1 MIVNTNMNALTAH
14 NAMMKNTALSGNS
27 MEKISSGLRIT
38 KAGDDAAGLAIS
50 EKMRSQ
56 IRGLDQANRNVQDGI
71 SLIQTAEG
79 GMEEIGNI
87 LQRMRELSV
96 QAGNGTNSA
105 NETDAVQA
113 ELDELIGEID
123 RIAGSTKFNGI
134 ELIGENAADIEI
146 QAGSNDNAD
155 TFQKITISLSDM
167 RAATLGVDGVVST
180 DSDAAIVA
188 IDTALE
194 TVNTARATLGAQ
206 QNRLEYTQN
215 NLTNMSKINQQI
227 STGKVINTV
236 SDDPHKA
243 IKIMN
248 INNEIKY
255 TEKYN
260 YNIDESVGW
269 MNTTDGALD
278 NVGNLLG
285 EIKETILKVGN
296 GTYSQNEMKS
306 LNEDMNEK
314 IKQLADT
321 LNSTHGGKYLFGGSS
336 VDDAPIT
343 VIENPDGTV
352 KLEFSKDK
360 NGQTIPNTDDLKA
373 DISSGINIDY
383 NISVGEILNIKDGNG
398 NTVNLLDE
406 INNLSTLMNDI
417 ANGDEQTAAKAKE
430 TLLNDTKGKID
441 TLFDH
446 VVNER
451 TSLGVRVS
459 TAEKIKELNDEDILN
474 IQDVLSKTQ
483 DTDVVE
489 KFIELKSAEMIY
501 QASIQVGAKLIQ
513 PTILDYIR

>member
-1 MIVNTNMNALTAH
+1 M
-14 NAMMKNTALSGNS
+14 
-27 MEKISSGLRIT
+27 RIT
-38 KAGDDAAGLAIS
+38 NAS
-50 EKMRSQ
+50 MVRSH
-56 IRGLDQANRNVQDGI
+56 LYD
-71 SLIQTAEG
+71 
-79 GMEEIGNI
+79 
-87 LQRMRELSV
+87 
-96 QAGNGTNSA
+96 
-105 NETDAVQA
+105 
-113 ELDELIGEID
+113 
-123 RIAGSTKFNGI
+123 
-134 ELIGENAADIEI
+134 
-146 QAGSNDNAD
+146 
-155 TFQKITISLSDM
+155 
-167 RAATLGVDGVVST
+167 
-180 DSDAAIVA
+180 
-188 IDTALE
+188 
-194 TVNTARATLGAQ
+194 
-206 QNRLEYTQN
+206 TQN

-227 STGKVINTV
+227 ITSKVINTV

-296 GTYSQNEMKS
+296 VTYSQNEMKS

>member
-1 MIVNTNMNALTAH
+1 M
-14 NAMMKNTALSGNS
+14 
-27 MEKISSGLRIT
+27 RIT
-38 KAGDDAAGLAIS
+38 NAS
-50 EKMRSQ
+50 MVRSH
-56 IRGLDQANRNVQDGI
+56 LYD
-71 SLIQTAEG
+71 
-79 GMEEIGNI
+79 
-87 LQRMRELSV
+87 
-96 QAGNGTNSA
+96 
-105 NETDAVQA
+105 
-113 ELDELIGEID
+113 
-123 RIAGSTKFNGI
+123 
-134 ELIGENAADIEI
+134 
-146 QAGSNDNAD
+146 
-155 TFQKITISLSDM
+155 
-167 RAATLGVDGVVST
+167 
-180 DSDAAIVA
+180 
-188 IDTALE
+188 
-194 TVNTARATLGAQ
+194 
-206 QNRLEYTQN
+206 TQN

-383 NISVGEILNIKDGNG
+383 NISVGEILNRKDGNG

>member
-1 MIVNTNMNALTAH
+1 M
-14 NAMMKNTALSGNS
+14 
-27 MEKISSGLRIT
+27 RIT
-38 KAGDDAAGLAIS
+38 NAS
-50 EKMRSQ
+50 MVRSH
-56 IRGLDQANRNVQDGI
+56 LYD
-71 SLIQTAEG
+71 
-79 GMEEIGNI
+79 
-87 LQRMRELSV
+87 
-96 QAGNGTNSA
+96 
-105 NETDAVQA
+105 
-113 ELDELIGEID
+113 
-123 RIAGSTKFNGI
+123 
-134 ELIGENAADIEI
+134 
-146 QAGSNDNAD
+146 
-155 TFQKITISLSDM
+155 
-167 RAATLGVDGVVST
+167 
-180 DSDAAIVA
+180 
-188 IDTALE
+188 
-194 TVNTARATLGAQ
+194 
-206 QNRLEYTQN
+206 TQN

-260 YNIDESVGW
+260 SNIDETVGW
-269 MNTTDGALD
+269 MNTTDGALEST
-278 NVGNLLG
+278 GNLLN

-306 LNEDMNEK
+306 LNADINEK

-321 LNSTHGGKYLFGGSS
+321 LNSTYGGKYLFAGTN

-406 INNLSTLMNDI
+406 INNLSTLMNDV

>member
-1 MIVNTNMNALTAH
+1 M
-14 NAMMKNTALSGNS
+14 
-27 MEKISSGLRIT
+27 RIT
-38 KAGDDAAGLAIS
+38 NAS
-50 EKMRSQ
+50 MVRSH
-56 IRGLDQANRNVQDGI
+56 LYD
-71 SLIQTAEG
+71 
-79 GMEEIGNI
+79 
-87 LQRMRELSV
+87 
-96 QAGNGTNSA
+96 
-105 NETDAVQA
+105 
-113 ELDELIGEID
+113 
-123 RIAGSTKFNGI
+123 
-134 ELIGENAADIEI
+134 
-146 QAGSNDNAD
+146 
-155 TFQKITISLSDM
+155 
-167 RAATLGVDGVVST
+167 
-180 DSDAAIVA
+180 
-188 IDTALE
+188 
-194 TVNTARATLGAQ
+194 
-206 QNRLEYTQN
+206 TQN

-321 LNSTHGGKYLFGGSS
+321 LNSTYGGKYLFAGTN
-336 VDDAPIT
+336 VDDAPLK
-343 VIENPDGTV
+343 VVENPDGSV

-360 NGQTIPNTDDLKA
+360 NGQVIPNTDALKA
-373 DISSGINIDY
+373 DISGGVTINY
-383 NISVGEILNIKDGNG
+383 NVSVGEIFNIKDGNG
-398 NTVNLLDE
+398 NNINLLDE
-406 INNLSTLMNDI
+406 INNLSTLMNNI
-417 ANGDEQTAAKAKE
+417 ANGDEQTASTAKE
-430 TLLNDTKGKID
+430 ELLNNTKGKID
-441 TLFDH
+441 QLFDH

-451 TSLGVRVS
+451 TSLGVKVS
-459 TAEKIKELNDEDILN
+459 TAEKIKEFNDDN
-474 IQDVLSKTQ
+474 IINMKNVLSLDQ
-483 DTDVVE
+483 DTDHVE
-489 KFIELKSAEMIY
+489 KFIELKSLELVY

>member
-1 MIVNTNMNALTAH
+1 M
-14 NAMMKNTALSGNS
+14 
-27 MEKISSGLRIT
+27 RIT
-38 KAGDDAAGLAIS
+38 NAS
-50 EKMRSQ
+50 MVRSH
-56 IRGLDQANRNVQDGI
+56 LYD
-71 SLIQTAEG
+71 
-79 GMEEIGNI
+79 
-87 LQRMRELSV
+87 
-96 QAGNGTNSA
+96 
-105 NETDAVQA
+105 
-113 ELDELIGEID
+113 
-123 RIAGSTKFNGI
+123 
-134 ELIGENAADIEI
+134 
-146 QAGSNDNAD
+146 
-155 TFQKITISLSDM
+155 
-167 RAATLGVDGVVST
+167 
-180 DSDAAIVA
+180 
-188 IDTALE
+188 
-194 TVNTARATLGAQ
+194 
-206 QNRLEYTQN
+206 TQN

-260 YNIDESVGW
+260 SNIDEAVGW
-269 MNTTDGALD
+269 MNTTDGALEST
-278 NVGNLLG
+278 GNLLN

-306 LNEDMNEK
+306 LNADINEK

-321 LNSTHGGKYLFGGSS
+321 LNSTYGGKYLFAGTN

-406 INNLSTLMNDI
+406 INNLSTLMNNI
-417 ANGDEQTAAKAKE
+417 ANGDEQTASTAKE
-430 TLLNDTKGKID
+430 ELLNNTKGKID
-441 TLFDH
+441 QLFDH

-451 TSLGVRVS
+451 TSLGVKVS
-459 TAEKIKELNDEDILN
+459 TAEKIKEFNDDN
-474 IQDVLSKTQ
+474 IINMKNVLSLDQ
-483 DTDVVE
+483 DTDHVE
-489 KFIELKSAEMIY
+489 KFIELKSLELVY

>member
-1 MIVNTNMNALTAH
+1 M
-14 NAMMKNTALSGNS
+14 
-27 MEKISSGLRIT
+27 RIT
-38 KAGDDAAGLAIS
+38 NAS
-50 EKMRSQ
+50 MVRSH
-56 IRGLDQANRNVQDGI
+56 LYD
-71 SLIQTAEG
+71 
-79 GMEEIGNI
+79 
-87 LQRMRELSV
+87 
-96 QAGNGTNSA
+96 
-105 NETDAVQA
+105 
-113 ELDELIGEID
+113 
-123 RIAGSTKFNGI
+123 
-134 ELIGENAADIEI
+134 
-146 QAGSNDNAD
+146 
-155 TFQKITISLSDM
+155 
-167 RAATLGVDGVVST
+167 
-180 DSDAAIVA
+180 
-188 IDTALE
+188 
-194 TVNTARATLGAQ
+194 
-206 QNRLEYTQN
+206 TQN

-321 LNSTHGGKYLFGGSS
+321 LYSTYGGKYLFGGSS

>member
-1 MIVNTNMNALTAH
+1 M
-14 NAMMKNTALSGNS
+14 
-27 MEKISSGLRIT
+27 RIT
-38 KAGDDAAGLAIS
+38 NAS
-50 EKMRSQ
+50 MVRSH
-56 IRGLDQANRNVQDGI
+56 LYD
-71 SLIQTAEG
+71 
-79 GMEEIGNI
+79 
-87 LQRMRELSV
+87 
-96 QAGNGTNSA
+96 
-105 NETDAVQA
+105 
-113 ELDELIGEID
+113 
-123 RIAGSTKFNGI
+123 
-134 ELIGENAADIEI
+134 
-146 QAGSNDNAD
+146 
-155 TFQKITISLSDM
+155 
-167 RAATLGVDGVVST
+167 
-180 DSDAAIVA
+180 
-188 IDTALE
+188 
-194 TVNTARATLGAQ
+194 
-206 QNRLEYTQN
+206 TQN

-243 IKIMN
+243 IRIMN
-248 INNEIKY
+248 MNNEIKY

-260 YNIDESVGW
+260 SNIDETVGW
-269 MNTTDGALD
+269 MNTTDGALEST
-278 NVGNLLG
+278 GNLLN

-306 LNEDMNEK
+306 LNADINEK
-314 IKQLADT
+314 IKQLADA
-321 LNSTHGGKYLFGGSS
+321 LNTTYGGKYLFGGTN
-336 VDDAPIT
+336 VDDAPIKM
-343 VIENPDGTV
+343 VENPDGSV

-360 NGQTIPNTDDLKA
+360 NGQVIPNTDDLKA

-459 TAEKIKELNDEDILN
+459 TAEKIKEFNDDN
-474 IQDVLSKTQ
+474 IINMKSVLSLDQ
-483 DTDVVE
+483 DTDHVE
-489 KFIELKSAEMIY
+489 KFIELQSAQLVY

>member
-1 MIVNTNMNALTAH
+1 M
-14 NAMMKNTALSGNS
+14 
-27 MEKISSGLRIT
+27 RIT
-38 KAGDDAAGLAIS
+38 NAS
-50 EKMRSQ
+50 MVRSH
-56 IRGLDQANRNVQDGI
+56 LYD
-71 SLIQTAEG
+71 
-79 GMEEIGNI
+79 
-87 LQRMRELSV
+87 
-96 QAGNGTNSA
+96 
-105 NETDAVQA
+105 
-113 ELDELIGEID
+113 
-123 RIAGSTKFNGI
+123 
-134 ELIGENAADIEI
+134 
-146 QAGSNDNAD
+146 
-155 TFQKITISLSDM
+155 
-167 RAATLGVDGVVST
+167 
-180 DSDAAIVA
+180 
-188 IDTALE
+188 
-194 TVNTARATLGAQ
+194 
-206 QNRLEYTQN
+206 TQN

-227 STGKVINTV
+227 STSKVINTV

-260 YNIDESVGW
+260 YNINESVGW

>member
-1 MIVNTNMNALTAH
+1 M
-14 NAMMKNTALSGNS
+14 
-27 MEKISSGLRIT
+27 RIT
-38 KAGDDAAGLAIS
+38 NAS
-50 EKMRSQ
+50 MVRSH
-56 IRGLDQANRNVQDGI
+56 LYD
-71 SLIQTAEG
+71 
-79 GMEEIGNI
+79 
-87 LQRMRELSV
+87 
-96 QAGNGTNSA
+96 
-105 NETDAVQA
+105 
-113 ELDELIGEID
+113 
-123 RIAGSTKFNGI
+123 
-134 ELIGENAADIEI
+134 
-146 QAGSNDNAD
+146 
-155 TFQKITISLSDM
+155 
-167 RAATLGVDGVVST
+167 
-180 DSDAAIVA
+180 
-188 IDTALE
+188 
-194 TVNTARATLGAQ
+194 
-206 QNRLEYTQN
+206 TQN
-215 NLTNMSKINQQI
+215 NLTNMIKINQQI

>member
-1 MIVNTNMNALTAH
+1 M
-14 NAMMKNTALSGNS
+14 
-27 MEKISSGLRIT
+27 RIT
-38 KAGDDAAGLAIS
+38 NSSMI
-50 EKMRSQ
+50 RSHMY
-56 IRGLDQANRNVQDGI
+56 D
-71 SLIQTAEG
+71 
-79 GMEEIGNI
+79 
-87 LQRMRELSV
+87 
-96 QAGNGTNSA
+96 
-105 NETDAVQA
+105 
-113 ELDELIGEID
+113 
-123 RIAGSTKFNGI
+123 
-134 ELIGENAADIEI
+134 
-146 QAGSNDNAD
+146 
-155 TFQKITISLSDM
+155 
-167 RAATLGVDGVVST
+167 
-180 DSDAAIVA
+180 
-188 IDTALE
+188 
-194 TVNTARATLGAQ
+194 
-206 QNRLEYTQN
+206 TQN

-227 STGKVINTV
+227 STSKVINTV

>member
-1 MIVNTNMNALTAH
+1 M
-14 NAMMKNTALSGNS
+14 
-27 MEKISSGLRIT
+27 RIT
-38 KAGDDAAGLAIS
+38 NAS
-50 EKMRSQ
+50 MVRSH
-56 IRGLDQANRNVQDGI
+56 LYD
-71 SLIQTAEG
+71 
-79 GMEEIGNI
+79 
-87 LQRMRELSV
+87 
-96 QAGNGTNSA
+96 
-105 NETDAVQA
+105 
-113 ELDELIGEID
+113 
-123 RIAGSTKFNGI
+123 
-134 ELIGENAADIEI
+134 
-146 QAGSNDNAD
+146 
-155 TFQKITISLSDM
+155 
-167 RAATLGVDGVVST
+167 
-180 DSDAAIVA
+180 
-188 IDTALE
+188 
-194 TVNTARATLGAQ
+194 
-206 QNRLEYTQN
+206 TQN

-260 YNIDESVGW
+260 YNIDETVGW

-321 LNSTHGGKYLFGGSS
+321 LNSTYGGKYLFGGSS

>member
-1 MIVNTNMNALTAH
+1 M
-14 NAMMKNTALSGNS
+14 
-27 MEKISSGLRIT
+27 RIT
-38 KAGDDAAGLAIS
+38 NAS
-50 EKMRSQ
+50 MVRSH
-56 IRGLDQANRNVQDGI
+56 LYD
-71 SLIQTAEG
+71 
-79 GMEEIGNI
+79 
-87 LQRMRELSV
+87 
-96 QAGNGTNSA
+96 
-105 NETDAVQA
+105 
-113 ELDELIGEID
+113 
-123 RIAGSTKFNGI
+123 
-134 ELIGENAADIEI
+134 
-146 QAGSNDNAD
+146 
-155 TFQKITISLSDM
+155 
-167 RAATLGVDGVVST
+167 
-180 DSDAAIVA
+180 
-188 IDTALE
+188 
-194 TVNTARATLGAQ
+194 
-206 QNRLEYTQN
+206 TQN

-260 YNIDESVGW
+260 YNIDETVGW

-336 VDDAPIT
+336 VDYAPIT

>member
-1 MIVNTNMNALTAH
+1 M
-14 NAMMKNTALSGNS
+14 
-27 MEKISSGLRIT
+27 RIT
-38 KAGDDAAGLAIS
+38 NAS
-50 EKMRSQ
+50 MVRSH
-56 IRGLDQANRNVQDGI
+56 LYD
-71 SLIQTAEG
+71 
-79 GMEEIGNI
+79 
-87 LQRMRELSV
+87 
-96 QAGNGTNSA
+96 
-105 NETDAVQA
+105 
-113 ELDELIGEID
+113 
-123 RIAGSTKFNGI
+123 
-134 ELIGENAADIEI
+134 
-146 QAGSNDNAD
+146 
-155 TFQKITISLSDM
+155 
-167 RAATLGVDGVVST
+167 
-180 DSDAAIVA
+180 
-188 IDTALE
+188 
-194 TVNTARATLGAQ
+194 
-206 QNRLEYTQN
+206 TQN

-260 YNIDESVGW
+260 SNIDETVGW
-269 MNTTDGALD
+269 MNTTDGALEST
-278 NVGNLLG
+278 GNLLN

>member
-1 MIVNTNMNALTAH
+1 M
-14 NAMMKNTALSGNS
+14 
-27 MEKISSGLRIT
+27 RIT
-38 KAGDDAAGLAIS
+38 NAS
-50 EKMRSQ
+50 MVRSH
-56 IRGLDQANRNVQDGI
+56 LYD
-71 SLIQTAEG
+71 
-79 GMEEIGNI
+79 
-87 LQRMRELSV
+87 
-96 QAGNGTNSA
+96 
-105 NETDAVQA
+105 
-113 ELDELIGEID
+113 
-123 RIAGSTKFNGI
+123 
-134 ELIGENAADIEI
+134 
-146 QAGSNDNAD
+146 
-155 TFQKITISLSDM
+155 
-167 RAATLGVDGVVST
+167 
-180 DSDAAIVA
+180 
-188 IDTALE
+188 
-194 TVNTARATLGAQ
+194 
-206 QNRLEYTQN
+206 TQN

-260 YNIDESVGW
+260 SNIDETVGW
-269 MNTTDGALD
+269 MNTTDGALEST
-278 NVGNLLG
+278 GNLLN

-306 LNEDMNEK
+306 LNADINEK

-321 LNSTHGGKYLFGGSS
+321 LNSTYGGKYLFAGTN

-417 ANGDEQTAAKAKE
+417 ANGDEQTVAKAKE

>member
-1 MIVNTNMNALTAH
+1 M
-14 NAMMKNTALSGNS
+14 
-27 MEKISSGLRIT
+27 RIT
-38 KAGDDAAGLAIS
+38 NAS
-50 EKMRSQ
+50 MVRSH
-56 IRGLDQANRNVQDGI
+56 LYD
-71 SLIQTAEG
+71 
-79 GMEEIGNI
+79 
-87 LQRMRELSV
+87 
-96 QAGNGTNSA
+96 
-105 NETDAVQA
+105 
-113 ELDELIGEID
+113 
-123 RIAGSTKFNGI
+123 
-134 ELIGENAADIEI
+134 
-146 QAGSNDNAD
+146 
-155 TFQKITISLSDM
+155 
-167 RAATLGVDGVVST
+167 
-180 DSDAAIVA
+180 
-188 IDTALE
+188 
-194 TVNTARATLGAQ
+194 
-206 QNRLEYTQN
+206 TQN

-260 YNIDESVGW
+260 YNINESVGW

-321 LNSTHGGKYLFGGSS
+321 LNSTYGGKYLFGGSS

>member
-1 MIVNTNMNALTAH
+1 M
-14 NAMMKNTALSGNS
+14 
-27 MEKISSGLRIT
+27 RIT
-38 KAGDDAAGLAIS
+38 NAS
-50 EKMRSQ
+50 MVRSH
-56 IRGLDQANRNVQDGI
+56 LY
-71 SLIQTAEG
+71 
-79 GMEEIGNI
+79 
-87 LQRMRELSV
+87 
-96 QAGNGTNSA
+96 
-105 NETDAVQA
+105 
-113 ELDELIGEID
+113 
-123 RIAGSTKFNGI
+123 
-134 ELIGENAADIEI
+134 
-146 QAGSNDNAD
+146 D
-155 TFQKITISLSDM
+155 TQK
-167 RAATLGVDGVVST
+167 
-180 DSDAAIVA
+180 
-188 IDTALE
+188 
-194 TVNTARATLGAQ
+194 
-206 QNRLEYTQN
+206 

-227 STGKVINTV
+227 STGKVINTI

-260 YNIDESVGW
+260 YNIDETVGW

>member
-1 MIVNTNMNALTAH
+1 M
-14 NAMMKNTALSGNS
+14 
-27 MEKISSGLRIT
+27 RIT
-38 KAGDDAAGLAIS
+38 NAS
-50 EKMRSQ
+50 MVRSH
-56 IRGLDQANRNVQDGI
+56 LYD
-71 SLIQTAEG
+71 
-79 GMEEIGNI
+79 
-87 LQRMRELSV
+87 
-96 QAGNGTNSA
+96 
-105 NETDAVQA
+105 
-113 ELDELIGEID
+113 
-123 RIAGSTKFNGI
+123 
-134 ELIGENAADIEI
+134 
-146 QAGSNDNAD
+146 
-155 TFQKITISLSDM
+155 
-167 RAATLGVDGVVST
+167 
-180 DSDAAIVA
+180 
-188 IDTALE
+188 
-194 TVNTARATLGAQ
+194 
-206 QNRLEYTQN
+206 TQN

-260 YNIDESVGW
+260 SNIDETVGW

>member
-1 MIVNTNMNALTAH
+1 M
-14 NAMMKNTALSGNS
+14 
-27 MEKISSGLRIT
+27 RIT
-38 KAGDDAAGLAIS
+38 NAS
-50 EKMRSQ
+50 MVRSH
-56 IRGLDQANRNVQDGI
+56 LYD
-71 SLIQTAEG
+71 
-79 GMEEIGNI
+79 
-87 LQRMRELSV
+87 
-96 QAGNGTNSA
+96 
-105 NETDAVQA
+105 
-113 ELDELIGEID
+113 
-123 RIAGSTKFNGI
+123 
-134 ELIGENAADIEI
+134 
-146 QAGSNDNAD
+146 
-155 TFQKITISLSDM
+155 
-167 RAATLGVDGVVST
+167 
-180 DSDAAIVA
+180 
-188 IDTALE
+188 
-194 TVNTARATLGAQ
+194 
-206 QNRLEYTQN
+206 TQN

-321 LNSTHGGKYLFGGSS
+321 LNSTYGGKYLFGGSS

-501 QASIQVGAKLIQ
+501 QASIQVGAKLKQ

>member
-1 MIVNTNMNALTAH
+1 MV
-14 NAMMKNTALSGNS
+14 
-27 MEKISSGLRIT
+27 
-38 KAGDDAAGLAIS
+38 
-50 EKMRSQ
+50 RSH
-56 IRGLDQANRNVQDGI
+56 LYD
-71 SLIQTAEG
+71 
-79 GMEEIGNI
+79 
-87 LQRMRELSV
+87 
-96 QAGNGTNSA
+96 
-105 NETDAVQA
+105 
-113 ELDELIGEID
+113 
-123 RIAGSTKFNGI
+123 
-134 ELIGENAADIEI
+134 
-146 QAGSNDNAD
+146 
-155 TFQKITISLSDM
+155 
-167 RAATLGVDGVVST
+167 
-180 DSDAAIVA
+180 
-188 IDTALE
+188 
-194 TVNTARATLGAQ
+194 
-206 QNRLEYTQN
+206 TQN

-296 GTYSQNEMKS
+296 ETYSQNEMKS

-336 VDDAPIT
+336 DDAPIT

-398 NTVNLLDE
+398 NTNLLDE

-417 ANGDEQTAAKAKE
+417 ANGDEQTAAKPLKE

-451 TSLGVRVS
+451 TSLGVRLS

-474 IQDVLSKTQ
+474 IQDVLSKN
-483 DTDVVE
+483 
-489 KFIELKSAEMIY
+489 S
-501 QASIQVGAKLIQ
+501 
-513 PTILDYIR
+513 RH

>member
-1 MIVNTNMNALTAH
+1 M
-14 NAMMKNTALSGNS
+14 
-27 MEKISSGLRIT
+27 RIT
-38 KAGDDAAGLAIS
+38 NAS
-50 EKMRSQ
+50 MVRSH
-56 IRGLDQANRNVQDGI
+56 LYD
-71 SLIQTAEG
+71 
-79 GMEEIGNI
+79 
-87 LQRMRELSV
+87 
-96 QAGNGTNSA
+96 
-105 NETDAVQA
+105 
-113 ELDELIGEID
+113 
-123 RIAGSTKFNGI
+123 
-134 ELIGENAADIEI
+134 
-146 QAGSNDNAD
+146 
-155 TFQKITISLSDM
+155 
-167 RAATLGVDGVVST
+167 
-180 DSDAAIVA
+180 
-188 IDTALE
+188 
-194 TVNTARATLGAQ
+194 
-206 QNRLEYTQN
+206 TQN

-260 YNIDESVGW
+260 YNIDETVGW

-278 NVGNLLG
+278 NVGNLLC

>member
-1 MIVNTNMNALTAH
+1 M
-14 NAMMKNTALSGNS
+14 
-27 MEKISSGLRIT
+27 RIT
-38 KAGDDAAGLAIS
+38 NAS
-50 EKMRSQ
+50 MVRSH
-56 IRGLDQANRNVQDGI
+56 LYD
-71 SLIQTAEG
+71 
-79 GMEEIGNI
+79 
-87 LQRMRELSV
+87 
-96 QAGNGTNSA
+96 
-105 NETDAVQA
+105 
-113 ELDELIGEID
+113 
-123 RIAGSTKFNGI
+123 
-134 ELIGENAADIEI
+134 
-146 QAGSNDNAD
+146 
-155 TFQKITISLSDM
+155 
-167 RAATLGVDGVVST
+167 
-180 DSDAAIVA
+180 
-188 IDTALE
+188 
-194 TVNTARATLGAQ
+194 
-206 QNRLEYTQN
+206 TQN

-260 YNIDESVGW
+260 SNIDETVGW

-321 LNSTHGGKYLFGGSS
+321 LNSTYGGKYLFGGSS

>member
-1 MIVNTNMNALTAH
+1 M
-14 NAMMKNTALSGNS
+14 
-27 MEKISSGLRIT
+27 RIT
-38 KAGDDAAGLAIS
+38 NAS
-50 EKMRSQ
+50 MVRSH
-56 IRGLDQANRNVQDGI
+56 LYD
-71 SLIQTAEG
+71 
-79 GMEEIGNI
+79 
-87 LQRMRELSV
+87 
-96 QAGNGTNSA
+96 
-105 NETDAVQA
+105 
-113 ELDELIGEID
+113 
-123 RIAGSTKFNGI
+123 
-134 ELIGENAADIEI
+134 
-146 QAGSNDNAD
+146 
-155 TFQKITISLSDM
+155 
-167 RAATLGVDGVVST
+167 
-180 DSDAAIVA
+180 
-188 IDTALE
+188 
-194 TVNTARATLGAQ
+194 
-206 QNRLEYTQN
+206 TQN

-417 ANGDEQTAAKAKE
+417 ANGDEQTAAKAKD

>member
-1 MIVNTNMNALTAH
+1 M
-14 NAMMKNTALSGNS
+14 
-27 MEKISSGLRIT
+27 RIT
-38 KAGDDAAGLAIS
+38 NAS
-50 EKMRSQ
+50 MVRSH
-56 IRGLDQANRNVQDGI
+56 LYD
-71 SLIQTAEG
+71 
-79 GMEEIGNI
+79 
-87 LQRMRELSV
+87 
-96 QAGNGTNSA
+96 
-105 NETDAVQA
+105 
-113 ELDELIGEID
+113 
-123 RIAGSTKFNGI
+123 
-134 ELIGENAADIEI
+134 
-146 QAGSNDNAD
+146 
-155 TFQKITISLSDM
+155 
-167 RAATLGVDGVVST
+167 
-180 DSDAAIVA
+180 
-188 IDTALE
+188 
-194 TVNTARATLGAQ
+194 
-206 QNRLEYTQN
+206 TQN

-336 VDDAPIT
+336 VDDVPIT

-406 INNLSTLMNDI
+406 INNLSTLMNNI
-417 ANGDEQTAAKAKE
+417 ANGDEQTASTAKE
-430 TLLNDTKGKID
+430 ELLNNTKGKID
-441 TLFDH
+441 QLFDH

-451 TSLGVRVS
+451 TSLGVKVS
-459 TAEKIKELNDEDILN
+459 TAEKIKEFNDDN
-474 IQDVLSKTQ
+474 IINMKNVLSLDQ
-483 DTDVVE
+483 DTDHVE
-489 KFIELKSAEMIY
+489 KFIELKSLELVY

>member
-1 MIVNTNMNALTAH
+1 M
-14 NAMMKNTALSGNS
+14 
-27 MEKISSGLRIT
+27 RIT
-38 KAGDDAAGLAIS
+38 NASIV
-50 EKMRSQ
+50 RSH
-56 IRGLDQANRNVQDGI
+56 LYD
-71 SLIQTAEG
+71 
-79 GMEEIGNI
+79 
-87 LQRMRELSV
+87 
-96 QAGNGTNSA
+96 
-105 NETDAVQA
+105 
-113 ELDELIGEID
+113 
-123 RIAGSTKFNGI
+123 
-134 ELIGENAADIEI
+134 
-146 QAGSNDNAD
+146 
-155 TFQKITISLSDM
+155 
-167 RAATLGVDGVVST
+167 
-180 DSDAAIVA
+180 
-188 IDTALE
+188 
-194 TVNTARATLGAQ
+194 
-206 QNRLEYTQN
+206 TQN

>member
-1 MIVNTNMNALTAH
+1 M
-14 NAMMKNTALSGNS
+14 
-27 MEKISSGLRIT
+27 RIT
-38 KAGDDAAGLAIS
+38 NAS
-50 EKMRSQ
+50 MVRSH
-56 IRGLDQANRNVQDGI
+56 LYD
-71 SLIQTAEG
+71 
-79 GMEEIGNI
+79 
-87 LQRMRELSV
+87 
-96 QAGNGTNSA
+96 
-105 NETDAVQA
+105 
-113 ELDELIGEID
+113 
-123 RIAGSTKFNGI
+123 
-134 ELIGENAADIEI
+134 
-146 QAGSNDNAD
+146 
-155 TFQKITISLSDM
+155 
-167 RAATLGVDGVVST
+167 
-180 DSDAAIVA
+180 
-188 IDTALE
+188 
-194 TVNTARATLGAQ
+194 
-206 QNRLEYTQN
+206 TQN

-260 YNIDESVGW
+260 YNIDETVGW

-459 TAEKIKELNDEDILN
+459 TAEKIKEFNDENILN
-474 IQDVLSKTQ
+474 MKSILSQDQ

>member
-1 MIVNTNMNALTAH
+1 M
-14 NAMMKNTALSGNS
+14 
-27 MEKISSGLRIT
+27 RIT
-38 KAGDDAAGLAIS
+38 NAS
-50 EKMRSQ
+50 MVRSH
-56 IRGLDQANRNVQDGI
+56 LYD
-71 SLIQTAEG
+71 
-79 GMEEIGNI
+79 
-87 LQRMRELSV
+87 
-96 QAGNGTNSA
+96 
-105 NETDAVQA
+105 
-113 ELDELIGEID
+113 
-123 RIAGSTKFNGI
+123 
-134 ELIGENAADIEI
+134 
-146 QAGSNDNAD
+146 
-155 TFQKITISLSDM
+155 
-167 RAATLGVDGVVST
+167 
-180 DSDAAIVA
+180 
-188 IDTALE
+188 
-194 TVNTARATLGAQ
+194 
-206 QNRLEYTQN
+206 TQN

-383 NISVGEILNIKDGNG
+383 NISVGEILNIKYGNG